1 MKIAAIYARVS
12 SARQKQQETIDSQ
25 VAALLEY
32 AQSHD
37 YQVSP
42 QHIFQDNGHSGA
54 RLDRPAL
61 DRLRDAVAQGEL
73 EAVLILA
80 PDRLARQF
88 AYQYLVLEELER
100 AGCQVRFLHQG
111 LGQTPSE
118 RMLLEMT
125 SVFAEYERAQITE
138 RCRRGRLYRA
148 RQGSLSITQA
158 PYGYTCLPRREAA
171 PGQLII
177 NETEAEVVRQIF
189 HWLADDQLSAY
200 QIVKRLNE
208 SGLRTRHGK
217 ERWAR
222 GYIIN
227 LLRNPVYT
235 GTYHYNRRQQV
246 PSQRKNLT
254 TTAAQPARRSHVWRP
269 EAEWIPIAV
278 PTIIDQETWDL
289 AQQQLQL
296 NRERAIRNNKQ
307 HDYLLKGLLVCAHC
321 HLRMFGNAGEGR
333 HRRYR
338 CSRQETLRLHP
349 EPCSGRSV
357 LAERIEELVWESVS
371 ELLRDP
377 HLLLEQYQLRRDQS
391 YGTPEQQ
398 EQQRLTRKLATL
410 GREEQRLL
418 DAYQASV
425 IELPELKERCARIGQ
440 ERARLESRVKV
451 IEQQRQS
458 QQQQAALSAT
468 MEEFCRSISDALD
481 NPNFETK

>member
-1 MKIAAIYARVS
+1 
-12 SARQKQQETIDSQ
+12 
-25 VAALLEY
+25 
-32 AQSHD
+32 
-37 YQVSP
+37 
-42 QHIFQDNGHSGA
+42 
-54 RLDRPAL
+54 DRPAL

-217 ERWAR
+217 E
-222 GYIIN
+222 
-227 LLRNPVYT
+227 
-235 GTYHYNRRQQV
+235 
-246 PSQRKNLT
+246 
-254 TTAAQPARRSHVWRP
+254 
-269 EAEWIPIAV
+269 
-278 PTIIDQETWDL
+278 
-289 AQQQLQL
+289 
-296 NRERAIRNNKQ
+296 
-307 HDYLLKGLLVCAHC
+307 
-321 HLRMFGNAGEGR
+321 
-333 HRRYR
+333 
-338 CSRQETLRLHP
+338 
-349 EPCSGRSV
+349 
-357 LAERIEELVWESVS
+357 
-371 ELLRDP
+371 
-377 HLLLEQYQLRRDQS
+377 
-391 YGTPEQQ
+391 
-398 EQQRLTRKLATL
+398 
-410 GREEQRLL
+410 
-418 DAYQASV
+418 
-425 IELPELKERCARIGQ
+425 
-440 ERARLESRVKV
+440 
-451 IEQQRQS
+451 
-458 QQQQAALSAT
+458 
-468 MEEFCRSISDALD
+468 
-481 NPNFETK
+481 